1 MEKESV
7 ETIPWKPKIR
17 LLYKDFKWDILNMF
31 EELKETV
38 STGWGENIGTISHK
52 VEYVNKE
59 VTFIKKKQI
68 LVLKSKVSEIRKK
81 KILFVKLKSRFD
93 LA

>member
-1 MEKESV
+1 
-7 ETIPWKPKIR
+7 
-17 LLYKDFKWDILNMF
+17 MF

-81 KILFVKLKSRFD
+81 KNPLCQAQQQIWPGIGKNPQTLKICLLRY
-93 LA
+93 LG